1 MFRSDQIGSDWLK
14 YIDSTLRKLLCFSNT
29 EVKTILYMPVIKVLI
44 KKRVEENN
52 KNNNYETEF
61 KIVQGK

>member
-1 MFRSDQIGSDWLK
+1 
-14 YIDSTLRKLLCFSNT
+14 
-29 EVKTILYMPVIKVLI
+29 MPVIKVLI